1 MSLLT
6 AHSKSYHGDR
16 DGNRERDKDGE
27 NDRNE
32 SRVRDED
39 EDDWSNTETLTDH
52 TSTIWGFAFEEGGEY
67 MCSVG
72 EDLGLCVWH
81 LSAEQNNQQQ
91 SAGGRGAGP

>member
-16 DGNRERDKDGE
+16 DGHRERDKDQE

-39 EDDWSNTETLTDH
+39 EDDCRL
-52 TSTIWGFAFEEGGEY
+52 
-67 MCSVG
+67 
-72 EDLGLCVWH
+72 
-81 LSAEQNNQQQ
+81 LSATSFECHNERKGSPSEN
-91 SAGGRGAGP
+91 RED